1 MILVMMDILVVA
13 GLLTWRGEIG
23 GDLLAWKLLL
33 LKRNL
38 LRLGRIRIL
47 LA

>member
-13 GLLTWRGEIG
+13 GLTWRGEIG
-23 GDLLAWKLLL
+23 GNLLAWKLLL

>member
-1 MILVMMDILVVA
+1 MILVMMDILVA
-13 GLLTWRGEIG
+13 GLLTWRGEIRG
-23 GDLLAWKLLL
+23 NLLAWKLLL

>member
-1 MILVMMDILVVA
+1 MILVMMDILVA
-13 GLLTWRGEIG
+13 GLTRRGEIG
-23 GDLLAWKLLL
+23 GNLLGWKLL

>member
-1 MILVMMDILVVA
+1 MILVMMDILVA
-13 GLLTWRGEIG
+13 GLTWRGEIG
-23 GDLLAWKLLL
+23 GNLLAWKLLL